1 MDSQRDRGGR
11 RSAKVGAVIVLLLL
25 VGFERTRSQASGD
38 VGLSGVFS
46 VGTALQDTN
55 GDATVDGV
63 AARILVAPDA
73 PAADVAAAANIAAR
87 FGFETMAMNLPIAGR
102 AGATT
107 PAGTGLVVL
116 VGRGNPAVAQL
127 AKAGAVNFTR
137 LGPGDGVV
145 AYVAAADSTV
155 GADAVVVAG
164 ADDAGTIAAS
174 EALAGRA
181 PYLWA
186 VGGATFEK
194 LEQDLRA
201 FLGAANV
208 TPDRVFV
215 SAATVTRDRQEWV
228 TVTVRAAFPSATG
241 AAAARTPLQRLAA
254 AHTAGREGQTLS
266 YPGVGTID
274 VQLAAPG
281 AAGSRVRIGRVGAGV
296 ETPLPL
302 PRRAGGGGARST
314 DLSNLYATGGLL
326 GDSQNDLIPDRTDTV
341 IVPSSADE
349 ALGAVDVAARLGLE
363 STGIRVPLA
372 KAPTDVEDP
381 SRGPTPILIG
391 RNNPLVQRLVT
402 EQKLDAAALQPGQ
415 GLIRMIARA
424 FGQSSALVVTGGDA
438 RGVSR
443 ATSQLAER
451 LPHVWERGKD
461 RTTIDAIEND
471 ARRFVAGRSPEG
483 QAAHAL
489 YQLSRLASEVQGR
502 QLESASFGIY
512 VEKAPAGFGDFVKS
526 EIGRTFTA
534 DKVDVKVANI
544 DIHSQVPVFTDEFEV
559 ASEVDDLRAIVRAK
573 VLAAVAPPRGR
584 RSRTPAPPVTIQA
597 RLSEPPEVRRALE
610 QELRDELA
618 AAGVTNARVSILSA
632 YKQGLSWL
640 TEEVGPALK
649 EKDVGSVTIRFA
661 ELGPPKDAKLAQV
674 TPEASAKWQAM
685 YSPIRWLLEAY
696 PADELLARDLG
707 LPLGAIVFE
716 KAPTDAPTY
725 EVVARDGSGRDIHRA
740 AFEPTFVYRSY
751 FDQFPNYEVVR
762 VTTGWINATV
772 GDRQVADER
781 IVTDIERFWDH
792 YQQKTLPRIYAYT
805 MDLFE
810 GKPDPTAAPYFG
822 ELNVDLTLSEPDFRL
837 GVDEEQVASLEA
849 MHEEVY
855 FSTLHFFDLFGRYT
869 RGQPLNYPG
878 RIIPVMRPKA
888 DGKPGHARITFTGKA
903 ADRPKV
909 TLDYREQGRPLVKRS
924 LRLPQIAI
932 ERPSAVAAWVRDGRD
947 GLERLE
953 LNIKA
958 DFAEDTRADLVRK
971 SSEAQ
976 VDNNVLFGPQ
986 AVAVVDN
993 LRRLHAVGLFRDALV
1008 YEDLGEIAFRIEWPG
1023 GEKLEALASTGA
1035 PKPHKDLRTL
1045 AAGYRYDGQRIV
1057 HWDGPISPPE
1067 AYEMLAKMSTFPE
1080 VTPYWVGESFL
1091 GKDIWAADV
1100 MPPMTASH
1108 WSQAKA
1114 TTLKPT
1120 VIYSARQHANE
1131 VSSTSHT
1138 MRLIELLLTDP
1149 EYKKYLSRVNVVI
1162 HPITNPDGAQLA
1174 YDLQKITPNYMLH
1187 AGYLGALGVDATSG
1201 SGQQDPLNPEAKVR
1215 PLLRRTWLPDAFLN
1229 PHGYPSHE
1237 WVQIFSE
1244 YVSWVRS
1251 RDPGGRSWCCNRGW
1265 YTSINYPAGEQF
1277 AKHKEVALA
1286 LREYVVAGIT
1296 SEPKVHAMNQRNYAR
1311 YTRYGYT
1318 FDPEN
1323 FKLNIYKGVNV
1334 YMPPKGT
1341 RPRQGGGGDAG
1352 EGGEGGEGDASSPR
1366 ITYISSGTE
1375 APDETAHGEWME
1387 IVASAG
1393 LQWDLAVLKLLYD
1406 TEFKIERREE
1416 VSQDGVSLAVFRP
1429 RPGNPPKLP
1438 SPTTTQDA
1446 KQGAGTS
1453 SRDHR

>member
-1 MDSQRDRGGR
+1 MDRQRDRGGR
-11 RSAKVGAVIVLLLL
+11 RSAKVGAILVLLLL
-25 VGFERTRSQASGD
+25 VAFERPRSQTTPAD
-38 VGLSGVFS
+38 AGLGSVFS
-46 VGTALQDTN
+46 AGAALQDTN
-55 GDATVDGV
+55 GDATIDAV

-73 PAADVAAAANIAAR
+73 PAGDVAAAANIAAR
-87 FGFETMAMNLPIAGR
+87 FGFETMAMDLPIADR
-102 AGATT
+102 AGAST
-107 PAGTGLVVL
+107 PAGTRLVVL
-116 VGRGNPAVAQL
+116 VGRGHPAVAQL
-127 AKAGAVNFTR
+127 AKTGAVNLTGLR
-137 LGPGDGVV
+137 PGEGVV
-145 AYVAAADSTV
+145 AWVAAADSTV
-155 GADAVVVAG
+155 GAEAVVVAG

-186 VGGATFEK
+186 VGGATFGK
-194 LEQDLRA
+194 LQDDLRA
-201 FLGAANV
+201 FLGSANA
-208 TPDRVFV
+208 TPDRILI
-215 SAATVTRDRQEWV
+215 SAATVRRNQQEWT
-228 TVTVRAAFPSATG
+228 TVTARASFASAAG
-241 AAAARTPLQRLAA
+241 AAAARTALQRLAT

-266 YPGVGTID
+266 YPGVATID
-274 VQLAAPG
+274 VRLSAAG
-281 AAGSRVRIGRVGAGV
+281 AAASRVRIARVGAAV
-296 ETPLPL
+296 DAPP
-302 PRRAGGGGARST
+302 PRRAGGGGGGRSA
-314 DLSNLYATGGLL
+314 DLSNIYAIGGLL

-349 ALGAVDVAARLGLE
+349 ALGAIDVAARLGLE

-372 KAPTDVEDP
+372 KAPADVEDP
-381 SRGPTPILIG
+381 SREPTPILIG
-391 RNNPLVQRLVT
+391 RNNPLVEQLVT
-402 EQKLDAAALQPGQ
+402 EKKLDTAALQPGQ
-415 GLIRMIARA
+415 GLIRMVPRA

-438 RGVSR
+438 RGVAR

-461 RTTIDAIEND
+461 RTTIETIEDD

-489 YQLSRLASEVQGR
+489 YQLSRLAREMRGKR
-502 QLESASFGIY
+502 LESASFGVY
-512 VEKAPAGFGDFVKS
+512 VEKAPPAFADFVKA

-534 DKVDVKVANI
+534 DRVEVNVANV
-544 DIHSQVPVFTDEFEV
+544 DIHSQVPVFTDEFDV

-584 RSRTPAPPVTIQA
+584 RSRTPAPPVTIEA

-618 AAGVTNARVSILSA
+618 AAGVADARVTILSA
-632 YKQGLSWL
+632 YKQALSWL

-649 EKDVGSVTIRFA
+649 GKGARTITIRFA
-661 ELGPPKDAKLAQV
+661 ELGPPKDAKMPSPA
-674 TPEASAKWQAM
+674 PEDSARWQAM

-707 LPLGAIVFE
+707 LPLEAITFE
-716 KAPTDAPTY
+716 KAPKDAPTY
-725 EVVARDGSGRDIHRA
+725 EVSARDAGGQEIHRA
-740 AFEPTFVYRSY
+740 TFEPTFVYRSY

-762 VTTGWINATV
+762 VTTGWIRASV
-772 GDRQVADER
+772 GDRSVADER

-805 MDLFE
+805 MNLFE
-810 GKPDPTAAPYFG
+810 GRPDPSAAPYFG

-855 FSTLHFFDLFGRYT
+855 FTTLHFFDLFGRYT

-878 RIIPVMRPKA
+878 RIIPMMRPKA
-888 DGKPGHARITFTGKA
+888 DGRPGHAKITFTGKA

-909 TLDYREQGRPLVKRS
+909 TLEYREQGRHPVKRT
-924 LRLPQIAI
+924 LRLPHIAI

-953 LNIKA
+953 LKIQA
-958 DFAEDTRADLVRK
+958 DFADDTRADLVRK
-971 SSEAQ
+971 SDEDQ

-986 AVAVVDN
+986 AVSVVDN
-993 LRRLHAVGLFRDALV
+993 LRRLHAAGLFRDALV

-1035 PKPHKDLRTL
+1035 PTPHTDLRRL
-1045 AAGYRYDGQRIV
+1045 AAGYRYDGRRIV
-1057 HWDGPISPPE
+1057 HWNGPISPPE
-1067 AYEMLAKMSTFPE
+1067 AYEMLAKFSTFPE
-1080 VTPYWVGESFL
+1080 VTPYRVGESFL

-1100 MPPMTASH
+1100 MPPIEASH

-1114 TTLKPT
+1114 TALKPT

-1149 EYKKYLSRVNVVI
+1149 EYQKYLSRVNVVI

-1174 YDLQKITPNYMLH
+1174 YDLQKITPNHMLH

-1201 SGQQDPLNPEAKVR
+1201 GGQQDPLYPEAKVR
-1215 PLLRRTWLPDAFLN
+1215 PLLRRMWLPDAFLN

-1237 WVQIFSE
+1237 WVQLFSE

-1341 RPRQGGGGDAG
+1341 RGGPGGGGG
-1352 EGGEGGEGDASSPR
+1352 GGEGDASSPR

-1375 APDETAHGEWME
+1375 APDETAQGEWME

-1429 RPGNPPKLP
+1429 RPGNPPKPP
-1438 SPTTTQDA
+1438 SPTTTQDR
-1446 KQGAGTS
+1446 Q
-1453 SRDHR
+1453 

>member
-1 MDSQRDRGGR
+1 MDRQRACIGR
-11 RSAKVGAVIVLLLL
+11 RSAKVGVVIVLFLL
-25 VGFERTRSQASGD
+25 VAIERPRSQATAD
-38 VGLSGVFS
+38 QGLGGVFS
-46 VGTALQDTN
+46 VGAALQDTN
-55 GDATVDGV
+55 GDATVDAV

-87 FGFETMAMNLPIAGR
+87 FGFETMAMNLPIAGL
-102 AGATT
+102 AGASM
-107 PAGTGLVVL
+107 PAGTRLVVL
-116 VGRGNPAVAQL
+116 VGRGNPTVAQL
-127 AKAGAVNFTR
+127 VKAGAVNLTG

-164 ADDAGTIAAS
+164 ADDAGTIAVS

-201 FLGAANV
+201 FLGSSNA
-208 TPDRVFV
+208 TPDRVLV
-215 SAATVTRDRQEWV
+215 SAATVTRNRQEWV
-228 TVTVRAAFPSATG
+228 TVAVRAAFPSAAS
-241 AAAARTPLQRLAA
+241 AAAARTALQRLAA
-254 AHTAGREGQTLS
+254 AHTAGSEGQTLS

-274 VQLAAPG
+274 VGLSAPG
-281 AAGSRVRIGRVGAGV
+281 AAGSRVRIARVGAGV
-296 ETPLPL
+296 ETPLQ
-302 PRRAGGGGARST
+302 RRAGSGGSRSA
-314 DLSNLYATGGLL
+314 DLSNIYAIGGLL

-341 IVPSSADE
+341 IVPSGADE

-372 KAPTDVEDP
+372 RTAADIEDP
-381 SRGPTPILIG
+381 SGGPTPILIG
-391 RNNPLVQRLVT
+391 RNNPLVQRLIT
-402 EQKLDAAALQPGQ
+402 EKKLDTGALQPGQ
-415 GLIRMIARA
+415 GLIRMVPRA
-424 FGQSSALVVTGGDA
+424 FGSSSALVVTGGDA
-438 RGVSR
+438 RGVAR

-461 RTTIDAIEND
+461 RTTIDAIEDD

-489 YQLSRLASEVQGR
+489 YQLSRLAQEVRGK
-502 QLESASFGIY
+502 QLESASLGVY
-512 VEKAPAGFGDFVKS
+512 VEKAPAGFADFVKS

-534 DKVDVKVANI
+534 AKVDVNVANI
-544 DIHSQVPVFTDEFEV
+544 DIHSQVPVFTDEFEI

-573 VLAAVAPPRGR
+573 VLGAVAPPRGR
-584 RSRTPAPPVTIQA
+584 RARTPAAPVTIEA

-618 AAGVTNARVSILSA
+618 AAGATDARVTILSA
-632 YKQGLSWL
+632 YKQALSWL

-649 EKDVGSVTIRFA
+649 GKGARSITIRFA
-661 ELGPPKDAKLAQV
+661 ELGPPTDVKLPSMAPEDAAR
-674 TPEASAKWQAM
+674 WQAM

-707 LPLGAIVFE
+707 LPLDAITFE
-716 KAPTDAPTY
+716 KAPKDAPTY
-725 EVVARDGSGRDIHRA
+725 EVSARDGSGAEIHRA
-740 AFEPTFVYRSY
+740 TFEPTFVYRSY

-762 VTTGWINATV
+762 VTTGWIRARV
-772 GDRQVADER
+772 GDRSVADER

-805 MDLFE
+805 MDLFKGRPE
-810 GKPDPTAAPYFG
+810 PSAAPYFG

-837 GVDEEQVASLEA
+837 GLDEEQVASLESI
-849 MHEEVY
+849 HEEVY
-855 FSTLHFFDLFGRYT
+855 FTTLHFFDLFGRYT

-888 DGKPGHARITFTGKA
+888 DGKPGRAKITFTGKA

-909 TLDYREQGRPLVKRS
+909 TLEYREQGRPPVERT
-924 LRLPQIAI
+924 LRLPKIAI

-947 GLERLE
+947 GLERVE
-953 LNIKA
+953 LTIKA

-971 SSEAQ
+971 SDEDQ
-976 VDNNVLFGPQ
+976 VDNRVLFGPQ
-986 AVAVVDN
+986 AIAIVDN
-993 LRRLHAVGLFRDALV
+993 LRRLHEAALFTGALV

-1023 GEKLEALASTGA
+1023 GEKLETLASTGA

-1045 AAGYRYDGQRIV
+1045 AAGYRYDGRRIV

-1080 VTPYWVGESFL
+1080 VTPYWLGESFL

-1100 MPPMTASH
+1100 MPQMTASH

-1114 TTLKPT
+1114 TALKPT

-1174 YDLQKITPNYMLH
+1174 YDLQKITPNHMLH

-1201 SGQQDPLNPEAKVR
+1201 AGQQDPLYPEAKVR

-1265 YTSINYPAGEQF
+1265 YTSINYPEGDRFE
-1277 AKHKEVALA
+1277 KHKEVALA
-1286 LREYVVAGIT
+1286 LREYIVAGIN
-1296 SEPKVHAMNQRNYAR
+1296 SDPKVHAMNQRNYAR
-1311 YTRYGYT
+1311 YRRYGYT

-1323 FKLNIYKGVNV
+1323 FKLNIYKDVNV

-1341 RPRQGGGGDAG
+1341 RAGQGG
-1352 EGGEGGEGDASSPR
+1352 GGEGGEGDASSPR

-1429 RPGNPPKLP
+1429 RPGNTPKLP